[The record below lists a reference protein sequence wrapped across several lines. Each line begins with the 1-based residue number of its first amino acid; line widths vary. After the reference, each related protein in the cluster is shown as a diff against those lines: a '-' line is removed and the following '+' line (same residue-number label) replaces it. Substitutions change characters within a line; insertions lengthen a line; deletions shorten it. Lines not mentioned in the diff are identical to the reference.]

1 MNTNDNPHI
10 GSARAWFVW
19 SLAALAFGYA
29 FFQRVTP
36 SVMVEDLMAEF
47 AIGAAVLGTLSSL
60 YFYPYVALQIPL
72 GVLIDRWG
80 ARILM
85 TVALSVAGVGSVIL
99 ATANTIEFAYLGR
112 FIIGIGS
119 AVGFL
124 GSLAIASKWF
134 PPHRFAMLAGLVM
147 FFGMMSAV
155 FAQGPLAALVG
166 TYGWRIVMLGLG
178 ASGIALALFIAIFVR
193 NSPPT
198 SAEMTTAPKQSW
210 ASIRAGLKQ
219 ATTDFTVWKIAFVAA
234 AMSGPMLTLG
244 ALWGTPYMEAAFG
257 LNRTTAA
264 SSVSILFLA
273 WAFGAPFSGWLSD
286 RIKKRKMLLV
296 AGSGILTLAMGILV
310 FVPSLPLTAAIVL
323 LAVIGMSGSAMATC
337 FALARECSPPQI
349 SASVTGIVN
358 SMTVASGAVLQPVV
372 GFILDQLWGG
382 TIENGART
390 YHANEY
396 QTAFLAIFVACLIGF
411 FVCLS
416 LRETPVWT
424 SENSN

>member
-1 MNTNDNPHI
+1 MNTHDNPHI
-10 GSARAWFVW
+10 GSARAWLVW

-85 TVALSVAGVGSVIL
+85 TTALSVAGIGSVIL

-166 TYGWRIVMLGLG
+166 TYGWRVVMLGLG
-178 ASGIALALFIAIFVR
+178 ASGIALAIFIALFVR
-193 NSPPT
+193 NTPPS
-198 SAEMTTAPKQSW
+198 SAEAATTPKQSW
-210 ASIRAGLKQ
+210 ASIGAGLKQ

-244 ALWGTPYMEAAFG
+244 ALWGTPYMEAAYG
-257 LNRTTAA
+257 LDRTTAA

-286 RIKKRKMLLV
+286 RIRKRKMLLV
-296 AGSGILTLAMGILV
+296 VGSGILTIAMGILV
-310 FVPSLPLTAAIVL
+310 FVPALPLVATIIL
-323 LAVIGMSGSAMATC
+323 LAIIGMSGSAMATC
-337 FALARECSPPQI
+337 FALVRECSPPQI

-372 GFILDQLWGG
+372 GFILDQLWSG

-390 YHANEY
+390 YQGHEY
-396 QTAFLAIFVACLIGF
+396 QTSFLAIFATCLIGF
-411 FVCLS
+411 FVCVS

-424 SENSN
+424 PETDK

>member
-1 MNTNDNPHI
+1 MNTHDNPHI
-10 GSARAWFVW
+10 GSARAWLVW

-85 TVALSVAGVGSVIL
+85 TTALSIAGIGSVIL

-166 TYGWRIVMLGLG
+166 TYGWRVVMLGLG
-178 ASGIALALFIAIFVR
+178 ASGIALAIFIALFVR
-193 NSPPT
+193 NTPPS
-198 SAEMTTAPKQSW
+198 SAEATTTPKQSW
-210 ASIRAGLKQ
+210 ASIGAGLKQ

-244 ALWGTPYMEAAFG
+244 ALWGTPYMEAAYG
-257 LNRTTAA
+257 LDRTTAA

-286 RIKKRKMLLV
+286 RIRKRKMLLV
-296 AGSGILTLAMGILV
+296 VGSGILTIAMGILV
-310 FVPSLPLTAAIVL
+310 FVPALPLVATIIL
-323 LAVIGMSGSAMATC
+323 LAIIGMSGSAMATC
-337 FALARECSPPQI
+337 FALVRECSPPQI

-372 GFILDQLWGG
+372 GFILDQLWSG

-390 YHANEY
+390 YQGHEY
-396 QTAFLAIFVACLIGF
+396 QTAFLAIFATCLIGF
-411 FVCLS
+411 FVCVS

-424 SENSN
+424 PETDK

>member
-1 MNTNDNPHI
+1 MNTHDNPHI
-10 GSARAWFVW
+10 GSARAWLVW

-85 TVALSVAGVGSVIL
+85 TTALSVAGIGSVIL

-166 TYGWRIVMLGLG
+166 TYGWRVVMLGLG
-178 ASGIALALFIAIFVR
+178 ASGIALAIFIALFVR
-193 NSPPT
+193 NNPPS
-198 SAEMTTAPKQSW
+198 SAEANTAPKQSW
-210 ASIRAGLKQ
+210 ASIGAGLKQ

-244 ALWGTPYMEAAFG
+244 ALWGTPYMEAAYG
-257 LNRTTAA
+257 LDRTTAA

-286 RIKKRKMLLV
+286 RIRKRKMLLV
-296 AGSGILTLAMGILV
+296 VGSGILTIAMGILV
-310 FVPSLPLTAAIVL
+310 FVPALPLVATIIL
-323 LAVIGMSGSAMATC
+323 LAIIGMSGSAMATC
-337 FALARECSPPQI
+337 FALVRECSPPQI

-372 GFILDQLWGG
+372 GFILDQLWSG

-390 YHANEY
+390 YQGHEY
-396 QTAFLAIFVACLIGF
+396 QTAFLAIFATCLIGF
-411 FVCLS
+411 FVCVS

-424 SENSN
+424 PETDK